1 MSFQK
6 KILQNDT
13 ADETLSYSIS
23 SYTIST
29 NNNLMSSKK
38 FLSKED
44 NSNMKLISTLIEGFF
59 EMKKK
64 LDKVFLIN

>member
-29 NNNLMSSKK
+29 NNNLLSSKK

-44 NSNMKLISTLIEGFF
+44 NSNTKLISILMEGFF

-64 LDKVFLIN
+64 IDKVFLIT